1 MEGNLPPSALV
12 PFCSY
17 QGDTSLLGREL
28 PEMDNVTVCDKFQP
42 IILEGQLCY
51 SLDIASLRVNS
62 TKSGKSNGLLL
73 IVDPEPY
80 LLNQKDDP
88 TTKGSKRGNLDF
100 KVYVHTLAQYTT
112 FGPGLLAMSALKK
125 MTGTTSFSGL
135 PDYEKKCVVHNREQ
149 CHTQAY
155 LEQVMANC
163 ECIPWP
169 SKADQVVTIF
179 NQSQNVF
186 HLTGPS

>member
-1 MEGNLPPSALV
+1 M
-12 PFCSY
+12 
-17 QGDTSLLGREL
+17 
-28 PEMDNVTVCDKFQP
+28 
-42 IILEGQLCY
+42 
-51 SLDIASLRVNS
+51 NS

-149 CHTQAY
+149 CLLRH
-155 LEQVMANC
+155 
-163 ECIPWP
+163 IW
-169 SKADQVVTIF
+169 SKSWQIVNAF
-179 NQSQNVF
+179 PGPPK
-186 HLTGPS
+186 LTRL